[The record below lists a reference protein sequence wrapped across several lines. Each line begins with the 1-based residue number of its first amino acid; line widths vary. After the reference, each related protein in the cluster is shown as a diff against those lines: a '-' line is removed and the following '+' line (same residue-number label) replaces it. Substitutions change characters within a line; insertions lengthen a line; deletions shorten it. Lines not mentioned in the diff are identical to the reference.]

1 MKLLFSC
8 LKVICVKFFEFAV
21 GRMYENGVVKDIVT
35 KLVRIYNPCALN
47 NKGQMI
53 TSPRASCA
61 SDVYTASYIYLC
73 SYLLQ
78 DNGTTV
84 I

>member
-1 MKLLFSC
+1 
-8 LKVICVKFFEFAV
+8 
-21 GRMYENGVVKDIVT
+21 MYENGVVKDTVT
-35 KLVRIYNPCALN
+35 KIVCIYNPCALN
-47 NKGQMI
+47 DNGLMI

-78 DNGTTV
+78 DNGTPV